1 MYHSTHFLL
10 QQKMEV
16 SGQCHILATLSL
28 ERNPGPI
35 QQKAGWASQPVQT
48 FWRSEKSLASN
59 VIQTPEYPAHYLV
72 TIPPML
78 SWSSTNLCIF
88 MNTETYI
95 TYYLIQGCE
104 GDSMMC
110 HIICKLYAETIISL
124 WDLFFFKLNLHP
136 AISHN
141 FSISNADY
149 RFTNPHQHIPLK
161 SLTLVTCIIEIVHTP

>member
-1 MYHSTHFLL
+1 MVSVTSWPLYHWKGTLVPFNRRL
-10 QQKMEV
+10 
-16 SGQCHILATLSL
+16 SGPH
-28 ERNPGPI
+28 
-35 QQKAGWASQPVQT
+35 SQSKT

-59 VIQTPEYPAHYLV
+59 VIRTPEYPAHNLV

-110 HIICKLYAETIISL
+110 HIICKLYAETTISL
-124 WDLFFFKLNLHP
+124 WDLFFFSSLIYIQQFHIIFLSAMQITDSP
-136 AISHN
+136 TL
-141 FSISNADY
+141 
-149 RFTNPHQHIPLK
+149 TNTSP
-161 SLTLVTCIIEIVHTP
+161 